1 MPQNTVFKFV
11 IKTNNLFLIPIFAL
25 LFLQSC
31 KKEEVLFEKIV
42 PSHSNLQFSNELNPD
57 SKLNIFN
64 YLYYYNGGG
73 VAAGDYNQD
82 GLIDLYFTSNEQ
94 EDKLF
99 LNSGDFKFEDIT
111 SASQIDNSEG
121 WTTGVSNID
130 INGDGLLDL
139 YICKVSGFLN
149 LEGHNLLYINQ
160 GSNEDGIPVFVERS
174 AEYGLDFSG
183 FSTQAVFLDYDMD
196 EDLDMFLL
204 NHSVH
209 PNRTYGRGE
218 KRQSYDPKSGD
229 RLFKNDNGVFI
240 DISSESGIFQG
251 VIGYGL
257 GVAVGDLNND
267 LYPDLYVGNDFFEN
281 DYLYINQKNGTFKEL
296 ISEKIEKLGHT
307 THFSMGNDIADINN
321 DGLADILS
329 LDMLPEDLKTYKTSG
344 LEHPF
349 QTYANYLKNGFS
361 PQYMQ
366 NTLHI
371 NKGNLNFSE
380 TAFLSGIAASEW
392 SWGALFA
399 DFDNDTHKDVF
410 ITNGIKG
417 ATNDM
422 DFIKYISN
430 DKIQKQLSQG
440 NFQNYDNLIK
450 ELPEKKIANY
460 IFQNN
465 GDNTFENRK
474 KEWLNADPSF
484 SHGFVYADLDNDGD
498 LDLVVNNTDDNAGI
512 FKNNSEKL
520 IQNNYLKVKLVGDNS
535 NRFGIGAKIFV
546 YYGNKFQQ
554 QEHYLSRGYLSSL
567 APGLHFGLAKH
578 SLIDSVKVIWP
589 GFLTET
595 KYNIKPN
602 RSIEFNIND
611 AKSLILNQP
620 EVSSI
625 FEEKDYL
632 IDYKHIEQPTLE
644 FNREPIIPFGYSN
657 QSPRAAVADIN
668 KDGLDDLV
676 IGGGKTQSLSMW
688 LQNVDGSFEKSDQNI
703 FTEDANSEDTDQIFL
718 DVDGDKD
725 MDLIVVSGGNEYT
738 QGKPLQPRLYLNE
751 NGKFKL
757 DDQQFKGV
765 YLNAS
770 RVTSVDLNADGF
782 PDVSFSANIVPGKY
796 GEIPVQY
803 LFLNDGNGNF
813 TEVTNQY
820 SESFRNA
827 GNIQDIIWIDI
838 NNDKI
843 EDAIVV
849 GHWMPVTI
857 FLNDGKKLSKLD
869 SGLEDTNGWWNA
881 VVAKDFDGDGDI
893 DIVAGNWGLNSRLKA
908 SKEKPLR
915 LYLGDFDGNG
925 SIDPVVSYF
934 YEDEETAFASKDELD
949 HQMPFLKKKFLS
961 YNDYTN
967 ADFSDILPKKELKKA
982 EVKQVFEL
990 ASCYFENNGD
1000 NTFSKHILPFETQVS
1015 SIFAID
1021 TQDFN
1026 NDGFP
1031 DLFLAGNNYEI
1042 STQLGRL
1049 DASHGTVLI
1058 NDKNGFFKTYN
1069 KELPDISGAAR
1080 DIDKICINGELHL
1093 ITTFNN
1099 GTPTI
1104 LKINN

>member
-1 MPQNTVFKFV
+1 MV
-11 IKTNNLFLIPIFAL
+11 KTKKLFLFSIFII
-25 LFLQSC
+25 LFFQAC
-31 KKEEVLFEKIV
+31 KKEEVLFEKIE
-42 PSHSNLQFSNELNPD
+42 PSHSNLNFSNELNPN
-57 SKLNIFN
+57 SELNIFN

-94 EDKLF
+94 GDKLF
-99 LNSGDFKFEDIT
+99 LNSGNFKFKEIT
-111 SASQIDNSEG
+111 SVSQIDNSQG

-160 GSNEDGIPVFVERS
+160 GPNEEGIPIFEEQS
-174 AEYGLDFSG
+174 AKYGLDFSG
-183 FSTQAVFLDYDMD
+183 FSTQAVFLDYDQD
-196 EDLDMFLL
+196 GDLDMFLL

-209 PNRTYGRGE
+209 PNRNYGRGG

-229 RLFKNDNGVFI
+229 RLYRNDNGFFTDV
-240 DISSESGIFQG
+240 SSESKIFQG

-267 LYPDLYVGNDFFEN
+267 LYPDIYVGNDFFEN
-281 DYLYINQKNGTFKEL
+281 DYLYINQKNGSFHEL
-296 ISEKIEKLGHT
+296 ISDQPEKLGHT

-321 DGLADILS
+321 DGLADIIS
-329 LDMLPEDLKTYKTSG
+329 LDMLPENLKTYKTSG
-344 LEHPF
+344 LEYPF
-349 QTYANYLKNGFS
+349 QTYANYLKNGFA

-371 NKGNLNFSE
+371 NSGNLNFSE

-392 SWGALFA
+392 SWGALFV
-399 DFDNDTHKDVF
+399 DLDNDTHKDIF

-430 DKIQKQLSQG
+430 EKIQKQLSQG
-440 NFQNYDNLIK
+440 KFENYDDFVK

-474 KEWLNADPSF
+474 IEWLDAEPSF

-498 LDLVVNNTDDNAGI
+498 MDLVVNNTDENASI

-520 IQNNYLKVKLVGDNS
+520 IQNNYLKVNLLGDNS
-535 NRFGIGAKIFV
+535 NKFGIGAKIIL
-546 YYGNKFQQ
+546 YYGDNLQQ

-567 APGLHFGLAKH
+567 APGLNFGLARH
-578 SLIDSVKVIWP
+578 TSIDSVKVIWP

-602 RSIEFNIND
+602 RTIEFNINHAD
-611 AKSLILNQP
+611 SLMFSKS
-620 EVSSI
+620 EKSSI
-625 FEEKDYL
+625 FTKRDSL
-632 IDYKHIEQPTLE
+632 IDYKHVEQSTLE
-644 FNREPIIPFGYSN
+644 FNREALIPFGYGN
-657 QSPRAAVADIN
+657 QSPRAAVGDIN
-668 KDGLDDLV
+668 NNGLDDLV
-676 IGGGKTQSLSMW
+676 IGGGKTQSLSLW
-688 LQNVDGSFEKSDQNI
+688 LQNFDGSFEKSDQRI
-703 FTEDANSEDTDQIFL
+703 FTENANSEDIDQIFL
-718 DVDGDKD
+718 DVDGDLD

-751 NGKFKL
+751 NGKFRL
-757 DDQQFKGV
+757 DEQQFRDIS
-765 YLNAS
+765 LNAS
-770 RVTSVDLNADGF
+770 RVTSVDLNGDGF
-782 PDVSFSANIVPGKY
+782 PDLSFSANIVPGEY
-796 GEIPVQY
+796 GKNPVQY

-813 TEVTNQY
+813 TEVTDQY
-820 SESFRNA
+820 SETFRNV
-827 GNIQDIIWIDI
+827 GNVQDIIWIDI
-838 NNDKI
+838 NNDNIK
-843 EDAIVV
+843 DAIVV
-849 GHWMPVTI
+849 GHWMPITI
-857 FLNDGKKLSKLD
+857 FMNNGSNLSKLD
-869 SGLEDTNGWWNA
+869 GGLKDTNGWWNT
-881 VVAKDFDGDGDI
+881 VIAKDFDGDGDI

-908 SKEKPLR
+908 SVKKPLR

-934 YEDEETAFASKDELD
+934 YEDKETAFASKDELD
-949 HQMPFLKKKFLS
+949 HQIPFLKKKFRS
-961 YNDYTN
+961 YKEYAD
-967 ADFSDILPKKELKKA
+967 ADFSEILPREKLRNA
-982 EVKQVFEL
+982 GVKQVFEL
-990 ASCYFENNGD
+990 GTCYFENNGD
-1000 NTFSKHILPFETQVS
+1000 NTFTKHILPFETQVS
-1015 SIFAID
+1015 AIFAIE

-1026 NDGFP
+1026 SDGFP
-1031 DLFLAGNNYEI
+1031 DLFLVGNNYEI

-1058 NDKNGFFKTYN
+1058 NDKNGFFETYK
-1069 KELPDISGAAR
+1069 KEMPDISGAAR
-1080 DIDKICINGELHL
+1080 DIKEICINGELHL
-1093 ITTFNN
+1093 IVTFNN
-1099 GTPTI
+1099 GSPTI
-1104 LKINN
+1104 LKVNN